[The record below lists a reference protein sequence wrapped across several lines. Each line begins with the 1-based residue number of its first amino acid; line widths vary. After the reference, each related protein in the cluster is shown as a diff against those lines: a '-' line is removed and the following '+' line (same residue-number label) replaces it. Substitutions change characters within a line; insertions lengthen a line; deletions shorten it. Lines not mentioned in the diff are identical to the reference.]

1 MRPVVLWLL
10 VLAPSIGVAQDTALV
25 QGGIYQRPFIFSA
38 GRTAVGGYLEAN
50 GSWFRTDGTS
60 EGPSFEVRRFNIFL
74 YSGVGRRLRF
84 TSELEFEHG
93 TEEIAL
99 ETALVDFVVTPSL
112 VIRAGVLL
120 PPIGAFNVNHDGPRY
135 EFIERPV
142 VSTEIIPAT
151 LSEAGLGVHGR
162 LAPRGLALSYDLY
175 LSNGLGSGIILNDQG
190 RTHLPSGKGEGLV
203 AEDEN
208 GSPAFSGR
216 IAARSQELGEIGLS
230 HYRGVYNQYRVEGV
244 TVDAHRWVSLS
255 AVDLESSVG
264 PVAIRGEAA
273 LANVDLPADLA
284 GFQGDQQAGFY
295 LDAVVPV
302 WRPRIK
308 GLESPVVNLGVRV
321 DHADFNIGEFQD
333 TGQIRGD
340 EQTAVT
346 LAIGFRPV
354 NGTVFRFNYRHDWI
368 TDLAGNSPVRRAGV
382 LIGVATYF

>member
-1 MRPVVLWLL
+1 
-10 VLAPSIGVAQDTALV
+10 
-25 QGGIYQRPFIFSA
+25 
-38 GRTAVGGYLEAN
+38 
-50 GSWFRTDGTS
+50 
-60 EGPSFEVRRFNIFL
+60 
-74 YSGVGRRLRF
+74 
-84 TSELEFEHG
+84 
-93 TEEIAL
+93 
-99 ETALVDFVVTPSL
+99 
-112 VIRAGVLL
+112 
-120 PPIGAFNVNHDGPRY
+120 
-135 EFIERPV
+135 
-142 VSTEIIPAT
+142 
-151 LSEAGLGVHGR
+151 
-162 LAPRGLALSYDLY
+162 
-175 LSNGLGSGIILNDQG
+175 
-190 RTHLPSGKGEGLV
+190 
-203 AEDEN
+203 
-208 GSPAFSGR
+208 
-216 IAARSQELGEIGLS
+216 
-230 HYRGVYNQYRVEGV
+230 VYNQYRVEGV